1 MATMIRQTLRL
12 DRASTYLFDEGFF
25 NIIGPNEAII
35 LPRAWEHM
43 VRAGWHVRLELL
55 YDRKVEHQCIE
66 IPQACRQVNGTANL
80 GVRCNI
86 AKVFE
91 EATRSLEI
99 AQQEAA
105 QEARQK
111 EMEEQEELHRSLV
124 EIRNLQGEEQNEH
137 EKARRARE
145 EERNDQKDMQRARA
159 AEREEQRVVQEAR
172 EHEQEAQ
179 SRQQEAQVRA
189 STIDPGIAAGAEK
202 QKITPQARGCCLTT
216 LQRRPTE
223 PTCIDLKTR
232 HRCSPIQKRRAR
244 YLVWFVGGSP
254 RYGCGC
260 CRCCK
265 C

>member
-35 LPRAWEHM
+35 LPLAWEHM

-80 GVRCNI
+80 GVNCNI

-91 EATRSLEI
+91 EASKELQAIREARSLEI
-99 AQQEAA
+99 AQQEAV

-111 EMEEQEELHRSLV
+111 EMEEQEELHRLLV
-124 EIRNLQGEEQNEH
+124 EIRNLQEEEQNEH

-159 AEREEQRVVQEAR
+159 AKREEQRLSLI
-172 EHEQEAQ
+172 H
-179 SRQQEAQVRA
+179 
-189 STIDPGIAAGAEK
+189 I
-202 QKITPQARGCCLTT
+202 
-216 LQRRPTE
+216 
-223 PTCIDLKTR
+223 
-232 HRCSPIQKRRAR
+232 
-244 YLVWFVGGSP
+244 
-254 RYGCGC
+254 
-260 CRCCK
+260 
-265 C
+265 